1 MATIDLHQ
9 RGDLIDATC
18 MNFVQIGEGRWLNL
32 DRATEF
38 VVVNHGERTGPNRGA
53 GWVIQITVD
62 REVRRFTDE
71 RALDI
76 YQYFDD
82 ATRPPGSSPGY

>member
-1 MATIDLHQ
+1 MH
-9 RGDLIDATC
+9 
-18 MNFVQIGEGRWLNL
+18 FVQVAEGRWLNL

-38 VVVNHGERTGPNRGA
+38 VIVSQGKRSCPDRGA

-62 REVRRFTDE
+62 HEVRRFTDE

-76 YQYFDD
+76 YQSFDD
-82 ATRPPGSSPGY
+82 VTRPPGSSPGY